1 MADLYKVL
9 GVAQDASDE
18 DIRKAY
24 RKLAKENHPDLNPG
38 NAEAERRFKEIAA
51 AYDILG
57 DPEKRKRYDA
67 GEIDE
72 SGAER
77 PARKFYREYAEAEPS
92 FKYERR
98 GGLGGF
104 EGLGDIFSDLFGRA
118 RHGGAPGGG
127 AQVRMRGGD
136 VRYSLT
142 VDFLEAVNGAK
153 KRVDM
158 PDSRSLDIT
167 IPPGV
172 QDGQTLRLKGQGMPG
187 LGGGPPGDALIE
199 ITVRPHPVFRWEGN
213 DIKSVVLIT
222 LKEALAG
229 GTARVESVTGPVDV
243 KIPKGSNSGRILRLR
258 GKGAPDP
265 QSSRRGDHLVE
276 IRVVLPDKQDAEL
289 ERFITEW
296 EAKHPYDPRKTTG
309 ARP

>member
-1 MADLYKVL
+1 MADLYTVL
-9 GVAQDASDE
+9 GVARNASDE

-24 RKLAKENHPDLNPG
+24 RKLAKENHPDLHPG

-57 DPEKRKRYDA
+57 DAEKRKRYDA

-72 SGAER
+72 SGTER
-77 PARKFYREYAEAEPS
+77 PERKFYREYAEAGPG

-98 GGLGGF
+98 GGF
-104 EGLGDIFSDLFGRA
+104 EDLGDVFSDLFGQA
-118 RHGGAPGGG
+118 RSRGGPGGS
-127 AQVRMRGGD
+127 APLQMKGGD

-158 PDSRSLDIT
+158 PDRRSLDIT
-167 IPPGV
+167 IPPGL
-172 QDGQTLRLKGQGMPG
+172 QDGQTLRLKGQGTPG

-199 ITVRPHPVFRWEGN
+199 VAVRPHPMFRREGN
-213 DIKSVVLIT
+213 DIKSVVPIT

-229 GTARVESVTGPVDV
+229 GTVRVATITGPVAL

-265 QSSRRGDHLVE
+265 QSLRRGDHLVE
-276 IRVVLPDKQDAEL
+276 LRVMLPDKPDAEFEGL
-289 ERFITEW
+289 VAKW
-296 EAKHPYDPRKTTG
+296 EAKHPYDPRQSTG
-309 ARP
+309 ERS

>member
-1 MADLYKVL
+1 MADLYTVL
-9 GVAQDASDE
+9 GVARDASDA

-24 RKLAKENHPDLNPG
+24 RKLAKESHPDLHPG

-57 DPEKRKRYDA
+57 DPAKRKRYDA

-72 SGAER
+72 SGTEQ
-77 PARKFYREYAEAEPS
+77 PERKFYREYAEAGPG

-98 GGLGGF
+98 GGF
-104 EGLGDIFSDLFGRA
+104 EDLGDILSELFGRG
-118 RHGGAPGGG
+118 RPRGGPGG
-127 AQVRMRGGD
+127 AQFRMRGGD

-158 PDSRSLDIT
+158 PDGRSLDIT
-167 IPPGV
+167 IPPGL
-172 QDGQTLRLKGQGMPG
+172 QDGQTLRLKGQGATG
-187 LGGGPPGDALIE
+187 LGDGLPGDALIE
-199 ITVRPHPVFRWEGN
+199 VAVRPHPLFRREGN
-213 DIKSVVLIT
+213 DVKSVVPIT

-229 GTARVESVTGPVDV
+229 GTVRVATITGPVDL
-243 KIPKGSNSGRILRLR
+243 KIPGGSNSGRILRLR

-265 QSSRRGDHLVE
+265 QSSRRGDHLAE
-276 IRVVLPDKQDAEL
+276 LRVVLPDTPDPEL
-289 ERFITEW
+289 ERVVSEW
-296 EAKHPYDPRKTTG
+296 EAEHPYDPRQSRG
-309 ARP
+309 ERS